1 MFFRFDK
8 MEDTDRTA
16 IHEVM
21 EQQTISIAKA
31 GITTTLN
38 ARTAILAAANPSS
51 GRYLVSRTPSENIGM
66 PAALL
71 SRFDLVF
78 ILLDVPEEVMD
89 RAKADHIIAVHVE
102 ADSVNSGK
110 HKKKKATAKKK
121 KKGASAKKSYGDS
134 ASLGDGDVDLLGG
147 ALDND
152 TEEDDGEEEKFEP
165 YTTEFIRAY
174 LMKVRNCIPTI
185 PDDSNGYVVN
195 AYVNMRKENQSG
207 DNGDTYVSARTLLAI
222 VRLSLALV
230 NQFRKDLF
238 ENAFIFLYRR
248 D

>member
-1 MFFRFDK
+1 

-78 ILLDVPEEVMD
+78 ILLDIPEEVMD

-110 HKKKKATAKKK
+110 HKKKKAAAKKK
-121 KKGASAKKSYGDS
+121 KAASAKKSYGDS
-134 ASLGDGDVDLLGG
+134 ASLGDGDLDLLSGTG
-147 ALDND
+147 DNGYGMGDD
-152 TEEDDGEEEKFEP
+152 TEEEDGEGEKFEP

-230 NQFRKDLF
+230 KLNVCVCILVNCVLCFH
-238 ENAFIFLYRR
+238 RR

>member
-1 MFFRFDK
+1 MLRFDK

-21 EQQTISIAKA
+21 EQQTISVAKA

-71 SRFDLVF
+71 SRFDLIF
-78 ILLDVPEEVMD
+78 ILLDVPEEALD

-110 HKKKKATAKKK
+110 HKKKKKKK
-121 KKGASAKKSYGDS
+121 KKGAAGRKATLAKRSAGD
-134 ASLGDGDVDLLGG
+134 
-147 ALDND
+147 
-152 TEEDDGEEEKFEP
+152 EEGGEEEKEEEEEEEEEVLFEP

-174 LMKVRNCIPTI
+174 LTKVKDCVPTI
-185 PDDSNGYVVN
+185 PPDSSGYVVN
-195 AYVNMRKENQSG
+195 AYVNMRKENQG
-207 DNGDTYVSARTLLAI
+207 GANGDTYVSARTLLAI

-230 NQFRKDLF
+230 N
-238 ENAFIFLYRR
+238 
-248 D
+248 

>member
-1 MFFRFDK
+1 MLRFDK

-21 EQQTISIAKA
+21 EQQTISVAKA

-71 SRFDLVF
+71 SRFDLIF
-78 ILLDVPEEVMD
+78 ILLDVPEEALD

-110 HKKKKATAKKK
+110 HKKKK
-121 KKGASAKKSYGDS
+121 KKGAAGRKATLAKRSAGD
-134 ASLGDGDVDLLGG
+134 
-147 ALDND
+147 
-152 TEEDDGEEEKFEP
+152 EEGGEEEKEEEEEEVLFEP

-174 LMKVRNCIPTI
+174 LTKVKDCVPTI
-185 PDDSNGYVVN
+185 PPDSSGYVVN
-195 AYVNMRKENQSG
+195 AYVNMRKENQG
-207 DNGDTYVSARTLLAI
+207 GANGDTYVSARTLLAI

-230 NQFRKDLF
+230 N
-238 ENAFIFLYRR
+238 
-248 D
+248 